1 MTLDEIRAQIEEID
15 AQMKLLFLKRMECAR
30 HVAETKAQTG
40 GDVFVLER
48 EISIIERRAAG
59 VTEAHDEYEMFLHGL
74 MNLSRRYQYGLLKGM
89 QDKVIA
95 DVLAAAGLD
104 EKKEHSQVTV
114 RFVCDGADSDLNL
127 FVDMAKL
134 NKVPIETM
142 SLKTEDGVQNVVMT
156 LSGSLK
162 AEGMRRLL
170 CQMGKEAGNFAIM
183 ALS

>member
-15 AQMKLLFLKRMECAR
+15 AQMKPLFLKRMECAR
-30 HVAETKAQTG
+30 HVAETKARTG
-40 GDVFVLER
+40 SDVFVRER
-48 EISIIERRAAG
+48 EISIVKRRVAG
-59 VTEAHDEYEMFLHGL
+59 VAELHDEYEMFLHDV
-74 MNLSRRYQYGLLKGM
+74 MNLSRRYQYGLLTAM

-134 NKVPIETM
+134 NKVPIEAM

-156 LSGSLK
+156 LSGSL
-162 AEGMRRLL
+162 ESENMRRLI
-170 CQMGKEAGNFAIM
+170 CQMGKEARNFAIT
-183 ALS
+183 ALN